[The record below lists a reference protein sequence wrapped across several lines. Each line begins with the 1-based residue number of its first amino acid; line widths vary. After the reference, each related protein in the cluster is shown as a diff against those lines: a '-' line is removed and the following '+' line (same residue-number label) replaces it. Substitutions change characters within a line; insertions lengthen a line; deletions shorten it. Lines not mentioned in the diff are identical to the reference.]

1 MELFDLTKIIF
12 EKPNEWKDVT
22 NGDKRKFFY
31 LIQRRF
37 AIQHPIQANALQAL
51 RIEQSCVMDFW
62 QQYMTKTY
70 RGRTPHWMFISGA
83 KKAKEKKEAKI
94 SVSDSL
100 VNEYSKRMEIDKK
113 SVYDAL
119 EHYPDMM
126 LAELKSFQKM
136 IEQK

>member
-1 MELFDLTKIIF
+1 LELFELTKVIF
-12 EKPNEWKDVT
+12 EKPAEWSTVT
-22 NGDKRKFFY
+22 NGDKRKNFFMC
-31 LIQRRF
+31 QRRF
-37 AIQHPIQANALQAL
+37 AIQHPIQANALQPL